1 MDNSD
6 VGTVSPCI
14 ADVIS
19 LVLITWLQEPQC
31 TGNNHCFSWFQNQLS
46 SANFY
51 RPKPHLVD
59 EHLD

>member
-31 TGNNHCFSWFQNQLS
+31 TGNNHCFSGFQNQLS
-46 SANFY
+46 SANFL
-51 RPKPHLVD
+51 PSQISLSG
-59 EHLD
+59 